1 MPAAAAITADL
12 PSRQEPGVRGEHCNT
27 ATTLTRTLPTLVNSE
42 YLKGEFLNIVEDP
55 RKTVETVFY
64 DPQL

>member
-12 PSRQEPGVRGEHCNT
+12 PSRQESEGNT

-42 YLKGEFLNIVEDP
+42 YHKGEFLNIVEDP
-55 RKTVETVFY
+55 RKTGETVFY

>member
-12 PSRQEPGVRGEHCNT
+12 PSRQEPEGNT

-42 YLKGEFLNIVEDP
+42 YHKGEFLNVEDP
-55 RKTVETVFY
+55 RKTGETVFY